1 MKKLLL
7 TVAAA
12 WMAAGLVMGGGIVT
26 NTNQSASWVR
36 MPVRDASRD
45 IDAVFYN
52 PAGLFK
58 IKDGFHFSINNQY
71 INQKQ
76 EVQNFY
82 KGPGGLFGL
91 NQSLYKGT
99 VLAPVFPG
107 IYGVYKKG
115 NLAISFGVNPI
126 GGGGGAEFK
135 SGLPSFEMP
144 VSDLVPGLASYGAQ
158 GYKLDT
164 YFKGTSIYMGYQLGV
179 SYKLSDMIQVYLG
192 ARYVT
197 VKNTYSGY
205 LKNIQVDMSGTW
217 TPAPTVFN
225 GLATQATA
233 GATGATTIATNMD
246 AIITGSGG
254 ALSAATLWQAQQAG
268 AITST
273 QRLGIIAGLTQ
284 LGIDTSL
291 SLSGIQTTATGTAA
305 YLTNSAATAT
315 ATAMLVSDQIADVTQ
330 TGSGITPIVGVNLT
344 LSEKLN
350 VGIKYEFAT
359 KMDVTNKTTKDVLIG
374 FNGATPVTMFPDG
387 AKTKNDM
394 PAFLSVG
401 AEYALTDKITID
413 LGTHY
418 YFDKSVNYGKK
429 LNGVAVDNKAVIDK
443 NYIELAG
450 GLQFKVND
458 KILVSAGY
466 LNTQSGV
473 SKDYQSDLSY
483 SLSTNTF
490 GFGGQYSFSEN
501 LKLNV
506 GYAYTAYKKADLTFE
521 HSLTGVA
528 QPISYNESFWK
539 NTQIVAVGLDISF

>member
-7 TVAAA
+7 TIAAA

-58 IKDGFHFSINNQY
+58 LKDGFHFSINNQY
-71 INQKQ
+71 VTQKQ

-82 KGPGGLFGL
+82 KGPGDLFGL

-107 IYGVYKKG
+107 IYGVFKKG

-135 SGLPSFEMP
+135 TGLPSFEMP
-144 VSDLVPGLASYGAQ
+144 VSDLVPGLGAQ

-164 YFKGTSIYMGYQLGV
+164 YFKGSSIYMGYQLGV

-205 LKNIQVDMSGTW
+205 LKNIQVNMAGTW

-225 GLATQATA
+225 DLANYATLGADGAKKIASTMGTLISNTIPSTYTLDQVVGLNGTFNATDRANIIQGLTAIGLAADSTLGIGDIQANTTA
-233 GATGATTIATNMD
+233 
-246 AIITGSGG
+246 
-254 ALSAATLWQAQQAG
+254 AAT
-268 AITST
+268 SF
-273 QRLGIIAGLTQ
+273 
-284 LGIDTSL
+284 
-291 SLSGIQTTATGTAA
+291 
-305 YLTNSAATAT
+305 TNSAATAT
-315 ATAMLVSDQIADVTQ
+315 ATAMLVSDQTADVTQ

-344 LSEKLN
+344 FGDKLN

-359 KMDVTNKTTKDVLIG
+359 KMEVTNKTKQDVLVG

-401 AEYALTDKITID
+401 AEYALTDKITLD

-418 YFDKSVNYGKK
+418 YFDRSVNYGKK
-429 LNGVAVDNKAVIDK
+429 VNSLAVDNKAVIDK
-443 NYIELAG
+443 NYLELAG

-473 SKDYQSDLSY
+473 NKDYQSDLSY

-506 GYAYTAYKKADLTFE
+506 GYAYTAYKKADLTYE
-521 HSLTGVA
+521 HSLTGVP
-528 QPISYNESFWK
+528 QPISYNETFWK
-539 NTQIVAVGLDISF
+539 NTQIIAVGLDISF